1 MAKAKMNVDILYP
14 SNKANIY
21 YIQKTIKLQILGTD
35 IANKS
40 DDEIAAKQMKE
51 FFVLLIYLTNMNK
64 SASTQVEN
72 AT

>member
-40 DDEIAAKQMKE
+40 DDEIAIKRFLIEIE
-51 FFVLLIYLTNMNK
+51 FKGIDFNEYISKLK
-64 SASTQVEN
+64 S
-72 AT
+72 